1 MNIEEYIKPAYTFR
15 EINDLAKL
23 PLEVK
28 EKITCEVI
36 RQATRHSRHNMAIAF
51 SGGKDRSKSRT
62 RKKRKKK

>member
-36 RQATRHSRHNMAIAF
+36 LRAIEDDAL
-51 SGGKDRSKSRT
+51 GEVT
-62 RKKRKKK
+62 